1 MYLKKGKFYNI
12 HARCLQQTYKPA
24 NDTENSDEVS
34 SVMLC
39 TTLIQKA
46 KGEWIKTGASMKTL
60 KSGLAQKSLF
70 SSRDCLA
77 Y

>member
-1 MYLKKGKFYNI
+1 MYLKKGKFYATR
-12 HARCLQQTYKPA
+12 ARCLQKTYEPA
-24 NDTENSDEVS
+24 NDDTKNSDEVS

-39 TTLIQKA
+39 TTSIKKA

-70 SSRDCLA
+70 Q
-77 Y
+77 